1 MILSPTRSMCRRLGS
16 EAWCTT
22 PPCPALP
29 RTTSPKSLFPPRP
42 AGLRTVALTGLCEAT
57 FKPRSSFC
65 PIGGLTTSCWSGK
78 SRVSRL
84 GGSRTSSLG
93 KIRTCVKWRMCPKS
107 IGTSWSPAS
116 SAHSRS
122 GLNLTE
128 WDQLSTAVED
138 VLREALRE
146 LGAQRRFTTKNYKGQ
161 VAVVT
166 PARLWC
172 SWLAETV
179 LVGPAGRHD
188 RGGVAKL
195 LQSLMSG
202 WREFVHG
209 ARLQLDNCSVRAK
222 KQENKKEIELKE
234 KQDAQL
240 AQKEQKKEQPH
251 CAGEGGPTSS
261 DARPQPHSGSGG
273 GGGWVSSVIGSGGFL
288 RFLVVCLCLRSV
300 QGVPTQQTWPRSH
313 STDLK
318 QSD

>member
-222 KQENKKEIELKE
+222 KQRKQKRNRIKRKARCPVGTKRTE
-234 KQDAQL
+234 KRATAL
-240 AQKEQKKEQPH
+240 R
-251 CAGEGGPTSS
+251 GRR
-261 DARPQPHSGSGG
+261 RPN
-273 GGGWVSSVIGSGGFL
+273 L
-288 RFLVVCLCLRSV
+288 L
-300 QGVPTQQTWPRSH
+300 
-313 STDLK
+313 
-318 QSD
+318 